1 MGKNSLNKAKI
12 LVIEDEVTISNLLK
26 KVIELD
32 DFSVDTA
39 LDGKSGL
46 NKAKNG
52 EYDLIVLDIML
63 PELNGL
69 EVCKELRSKNIM
81 TPIIMLTA
89 KDTIEDRLVAKDAGA
104 NDYISKPFS
113 FVDLLDRIHVL
124 LTKENS
130 AREKISGKDKIIFSG
145 EDRRKTDSKLAEF
158 NKRIMDN
165 IPVSIITIDKEGNI
179 TSANKYYHNFSN
191 TKEFWKTNIFTN
203 KFFIR
208 ENLVGDYKKLLSD
221 GTVLRKDYCFERNI
235 NGEDKY
241 LKIVAVPLLDKDGNI
256 EGALSMAQDNTE
268 SVSYKKKLQ
277 LLNNELEKKVE
288 QRTKQL
294 NQANVKLAK
303 VLDLKSMFIADVSHE
318 MRTSLA
324 IIQGNIELI
333 SRGVVEEC
341 DKNESNVQIFDEIK
355 RMVTMLSD
363 MSFLSD
369 SDPKQGLDL
378 EIFDINK
385 LISSVCKTI
394 KVVANEKKI
403 SIEHKK
409 PKVKIRIRAD
419 LGQIT
424 KLLSNLIRNSIRYNK
439 KNGLVEIWVEKT
451 KTGIMINVQDTGI
464 GIPEENLPYIFERF
478 YRVDKARSRNDGGS
492 GLGLAICKWVAEV
505 HGGSIK
511 AISELGIGSLFT
523 VSLPSDFEK
532 ASTRQ

>member
-1 MGKNSLNKAKI
+1 
-12 LVIEDEVTISNLLK
+12 
-26 KVIELD
+26 
-32 DFSVDTA
+32 
-39 LDGKSGL
+39 
-46 NKAKNG
+46 
-52 EYDLIVLDIML
+52 
-63 PELNGL
+63 
-69 EVCKELRSKNIM
+69 
-81 TPIIMLTA
+81 
-89 KDTIEDRLVAKDAGA
+89 
-104 NDYISKPFS
+104 
-113 FVDLLDRIHVL
+113 
-124 LTKENS
+124 
-130 AREKISGKDKIIFSG
+130 
-145 EDRRKTDSKLAEF
+145 
-158 NKRIMDN
+158 
-165 IPVSIITIDKEGNI
+165 
-179 TSANKYYHNFSN
+179 
-191 TKEFWKTNIFTN
+191 
-203 KFFIR
+203 
-208 ENLVGDYKKLLSD
+208 
-221 GTVLRKDYCFERNI
+221 
-235 NGEDKY
+235 
-241 LKIVAVPLLDKDGNI
+241 
-256 EGALSMAQDNTE
+256 
-268 SVSYKKKLQ
+268 
-277 LLNNELEKKVE
+277 
-288 QRTKQL
+288 
-294 NQANVKLAK
+294 
-303 VLDLKSMFIADVSHE
+303 
-318 MRTSLA
+318 
-324 IIQGNIELI
+324 
-333 SRGVVEEC
+333 
-341 DKNESNVQIFDEIK
+341 
-355 RMVTMLSD
+355 MLSD
-363 MSFLSD
+363 MTLLSD